1 MTSWLSRWFGA
12 GRATAPVGAPAAN
25 ASSSPAHLAPAN
37 DGGAACRR
45 PLFDRKGQLAGFE
58 FRLAGSL
65 AQRMQRRGDAVA
77 HAAYATALLNTMR
90 ASMQGERIA
99 LLSLPLAIAIRPTV
113 RDAVPAR
120 AMLAVTGD
128 GGGDPQLAN
137 ALADLRR
144 HGAWLGRPGAVL
156 PGGQFVLV
164 ECQKIAPDSLPGIF
178 ESFRRVDPALRLV
191 ATGLPTIDDVE
202 VALQVGA
209 DFAGGDTDRSSAP
222 PSSRALAPRMQ
233 RLCQLLNRLARDE
246 DLDVLAGE
254 LRTDV
259 DLVYRLLRYANS
271 PLLGLTRPAESVEQ
285 AVMLLGRDGLYRW
298 LTFLMLAGA
307 EGRPTSRAL
316 HEVAL
321 ARARLLETLAPR
333 VGAPGPAMFTTGLFS
348 LMEVMLRQPMA
359 EALGPLQLPTP
370 AMQALVERNGPWR
383 PALDLAISLER
394 DDPAVVELS
403 AAGFGG
409 LDEVTRLAQA
419 AWTWASEAVA
429 QTKAG

>member
-1 MTSWLSRWFGA
+1 MASWFSRWFGSGDPASAPPPEA
-12 GRATAPVGAPAAN
+12 GSAAATAS
-25 ASSSPAHLAPAN
+25 ASPPIETSAT
-37 DGGAACRR
+37 CRR

-77 HAAYATALLNTMR
+77 HAAYATALLNAMS
-90 ASMQGERIA
+90 ASMKGERVA
-99 LLSLPLAIAIRPTV
+99 LLSLPLAIAVRSAV

-120 AMLAVTGD
+120 AMLALTGEA
-128 GGGDPQLAN
+128 GGDPQLPA

-144 HGAWLGRPGAVL
+144 HGALLGRAGSVL

-164 ECQKIAPDSLPGIF
+164 ECQKIASDALPGIL
-178 ESFRRVDPALRLV
+178 ESFRRSDPALRLV
-191 ATGLPTIDDVE
+191 ATGLATIDAVE
-202 VALQVGA
+202 AALEVGA
-209 DFAGGDTDRSSAP
+209 DLAAGDTDRSAAP
-222 PSSRALAPRMQ
+222 PASRSLAPRMQ

-246 DLDVLAGE
+246 DLDLLAGE

-307 EGRPTSRAL
+307 DGRATSRAL

-321 ARARLLETLAPR
+321 ARARLLEMLAPR
-333 VGAPGPAMFTTGLFS
+333 LGAPAPALFTTGLFS
-348 LMEVMLRQPMA
+348 LMEVMLRMPMD
-359 EALGPLQLPTP
+359 EAIGPLQLPAP
-370 AMQALVERNGPWR
+370 AMQALVQRGGPWR
-383 PALDLAISLER
+383 PALDLAIALER
-394 DDPAVVELS
+394 DEPAAVESL
-403 AAGFGG
+403 AAGLGG
-409 LDEVTRLAQA
+409 LEEVTRLAQE
-419 AWTWASEAVA
+419 AWSWASEAVA
-429 QTKAG
+429 QTKAA